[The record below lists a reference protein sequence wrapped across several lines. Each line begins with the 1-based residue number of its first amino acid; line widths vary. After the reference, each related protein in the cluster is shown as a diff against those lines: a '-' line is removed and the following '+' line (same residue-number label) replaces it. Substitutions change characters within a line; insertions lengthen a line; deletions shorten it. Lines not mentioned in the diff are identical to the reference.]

1 MTAQTTDL
9 APRLIWQLGAELGE
23 GPLWLPEQQ
32 RLYFVNLKGST
43 LHALDADGS
52 QHGWK
57 LPTFICWI
65 VPRRDGETER
75 TVGPEDEDRRVRPGE
90 KRPAGTMP

>member
-1 MTAQTTDL
+1 MLTDPT
-9 APRLIWQLGAELGE
+9 PRPRERQNEDI
-23 GPLWLPEQQ
+23 EQDTGSDQ
-32 RLYFVNLKGST
+32 R
-43 LHALDADGS
+43 
-52 QHGWK
+52 
-57 LPTFICWI
+57 